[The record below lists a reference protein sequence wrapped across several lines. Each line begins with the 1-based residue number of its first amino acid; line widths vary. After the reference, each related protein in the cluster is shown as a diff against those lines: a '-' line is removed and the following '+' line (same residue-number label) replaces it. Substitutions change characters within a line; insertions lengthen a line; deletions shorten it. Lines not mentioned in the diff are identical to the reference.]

1 MIFVPIITF
10 WNTAREQTGQTT
22 SAIATATNMAIQQN
36 LKILLIDTSL
46 NDNTMKNC
54 FWYEKPNILSGIFG
68 ANVNLVNQNGIEGLD
83 RIVRSNKI
91 TPDLVKDYTKVVL
104 KGRLEV
110 LLGLTGTEEQYKELC
125 KQYLEIILAAN
136 QYYNLVIV
144 DLAKEMDKVLQKEIL
159 KKSDIIIQII
169 SQKKETIQEN
179 IKYFTKVPDVGINKA
194 IFTIGKY
201 NEKSRYNIKNIS
213 RNMAKAQNSVNITNI
228 ISQNTL
234 LFDAAQDGNIVDL
247 FLDFSRL
254 KGKDENTELV
264 SQLTMLGN
272 DIKSKLNQIGK

>member
-159 KKSDIIIQII
+159 KKSDIIIPII